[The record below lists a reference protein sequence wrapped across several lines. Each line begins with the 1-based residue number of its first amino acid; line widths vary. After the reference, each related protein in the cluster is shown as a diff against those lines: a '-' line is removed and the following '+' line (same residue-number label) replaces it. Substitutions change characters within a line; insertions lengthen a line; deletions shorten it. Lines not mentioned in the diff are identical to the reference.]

1 MSAVKGGGKVR
12 AAGAAWPGKR
22 APLPVAR
29 ALRILAA
36 AIAPATEPRCPLAH
50 RGPKPPAS
58 ARPAHGR
65 RFAPAGSGAG
75 LSWRLDRPIYRA
87 PYRAGGGN
95 AVRFLFPP
103 GDMNALSP
111 LLWQGPSPLP
121 QRCAGIRTSRGP
133 KPPASARPARR
144 ALLAGRAGAGLRC
157 SRTCR
162 STGHRRARA
171 GKRGSRFL
179 VPSGGAKA
187 LSPLPWQGPS
197 PLPKRCAGIRT
208 SRGPKPPA
216 SARPAHGGRFPP
228 AGSGAGLCW
237 CGLHRSW
244 WQRSARAGKRGAFP
258 VPARTNESTLTA
270 SMAGAIAPATALH
283 WHQDQPGA
291 KAPGQRPTCPRPA
304 PDPPPAG
311 ASRPPGRALASAG
324 PGPAGPQGTVP
335 RGRGK
340 RGSRF
345 LVPPGGAIP
354 FPGSGRVSRQAGG
367 RIALSAPWRSPPG
380 RGVRATPAASA
391 RRPPSDRSAAPPRSS

>member
-144 ALLAGRAGAGLRC
+144 ALLARRVGRWPLFFPDLPVDRAPSRAGGETRVAFPDPARRGE
-157 SRTCR
+157 
-162 STGHRRARA
+162 STVTAA
-171 GKRGSRFL
+171 M
-179 VPSGGAKA
+179 AKA
-187 LSPLPWQGPS
+187 IAFAKAQRSS
-197 PLPKRCAGIRT
+197 H
-208 SRGPKPPA
+208 
-216 SARPAHGGRFPP
+216 ARPALGGRWPLSFTD
-228 AGSGAGLCW
+228 L
-237 CGLHRSW
+237 
-244 WQRSARAGKRGAFP
+244 P
-258 VPARTNESTLTA
+258 V
-270 SMAGAIAPATALH
+270 
-283 WHQDQPGA
+283 
-291 KAPGQRPTCPRPA
+291 RPEAA
-304 PDPPPAG
+304 PDCA
-311 ASRPPGRALASAG
+311 RPEYADGNAAL
-324 PGPAGPQGTVP
+324 PDCC
-335 RGRGK
+335 RGRNSKLCG
-340 RGSRF
+340 
-345 LVPPGGAIP
+345 IP
-354 FPGSGRVSRQAGG
+354 HRLRQG
-367 RIALSAPWRSPPG
+367 
-380 RGVRATPAASA
+380 
-391 RRPPSDRSAAPPRSS
+391 